1 MTQEIRPDITC
12 TRCGTVVPW
21 GPYCPHCVAYL
32 EFAGD
37 PPWAPDAPVEEP
49 PAQPPTDILN
59 ESASIDSIAAA
70 GTSSEPA
77 GEREE
82 SMMVSSES
90 GSPPMLET
98 GGLPLASDSVLSEA
112 VEPNPEIGDAA
123 FEAPAAPAAPAEILE
138 AEARRVSRQPE
149 GPPRIPWNRPT
160 RSQRRGYIA
169 AASLSG
175 VVVLAIAVLAGWGT
189 LFVTIPVIMGWALV
203 SGLLFFVEHEHEEEH
218 EESHEVEHEEGHE
231 EEHEEEGGL
240 EARAPQV
247 VEAVAVQP
255 RSSIVTRATLGDTPC
270 PTCGKPNGA
279 TRSYCDWCGGIM
291 AGATLAPSTQTH
303 TPATDDESEGSSKRS
318 KGGRRAPNR
327 SWRNPLLA
335 GGVVIIVL
343 STLLIAFFG
352 PGALQLRGGITRVY
366 QQISQWL
373 DPFTGD
379 EQAIELV
386 TASSSLPG
394 TDPNLMAG
402 ADVRTFWASN
412 SEPGFGI
419 GTTITFELADS
430 SVIDRMIIFP
440 GIQGPQFDTR
450 ALATPREITLTFDD
464 LSSKTVEL
472 AVVDDTQSLRQLVE
486 FDPVATQTVTMTI
499 DTVYPPRDASSGDIG
514 EVAISGIEFLKIPAA
529 PPLIGVQQ
537 GMREPKLPGLPGS
550 VGG

>member
-1 MTQEIRPDITC
+1 MTKEIRPDITC

-49 PAQPPTDILN
+49 PAQPPTDIPN
-59 ESASIDSIAAA
+59 ESASIDSITAA
-70 GTSSEPA
+70 GTSSAPA

-90 GSPPMLET
+90 GSPPIPET
-98 GGLPLASDSVLSEA
+98 GPLPPASEPVLSET
-112 VEPNPEIGDAA
+112 VEPDPAIGEVSFQAA
-123 FEAPAAPAAPAEILE
+123 AAPAETLE
-138 AEARRVSRQPE
+138 ADARPASRQPE
-149 GPPRIPWNRPT
+149 GLPRIPWNRPT

-175 VVVLAIAVLAGWGT
+175 VVVAAIALLAGWST

-218 EESHEVEHEEGHE
+218 EEGHEKEHEEGHE
-231 EEHEEEGGL
+231 EKHEEEGGL

-291 AGATLAPSTQTH
+291 TGATLAPSTQTH
-303 TPATDDESEGSSKRS
+303 TPAKDDDETEGSSKRG

-327 SWRNPLLA
+327 SWRNPLMA
-335 GGVVIIVL
+335 GGVVLIVL

-379 EQAIELV
+379 RQTIELV
-386 TASSSLPG
+386 TASSTLPG
-394 TDPNLMAG
+394 TDPNLIAG
-402 ADVRTFWASN
+402 SDVRTFWASD
-412 SEPGFGI
+412 SAPGFGI
-419 GTTITFELADS
+419 GTTITYELADS
-430 SVIDRMIIFP
+430 SVLNRMVIFP

-450 ALATPREITLTFDD
+450 ALATPKEITLTFDD
-464 LSSKTVEL
+464 LSSETVEL

-486 FDPVATQTVTMTI
+486 FDPVATQSVTLTI
-499 DTVYPPRDASSGDIG
+499 NTVYPPRDASKGDFG
-514 EVAISGIEFLKIPAA
+514 EVAISGTEFLKVPAA

-537 GMREPKLPGLPGS
+537 GMREPKLPGMPGS

>member
-1 MTQEIRPDITC
+1 
-12 TRCGTVVPW
+12 
-21 GPYCPHCVAYL
+21 
-32 EFAGD
+32 
-37 PPWAPDAPVEEP
+37 
-49 PAQPPTDILN
+49 
-59 ESASIDSIAAA
+59 
-70 GTSSEPA
+70 
-77 GEREE
+77 
-82 SMMVSSES
+82 
-90 GSPPMLET
+90 
-98 GGLPLASDSVLSEA
+98 
-112 VEPNPEIGDAA
+112 
-123 FEAPAAPAAPAEILE
+123 
-138 AEARRVSRQPE
+138 
-149 GPPRIPWNRPT
+149 
-160 RSQRRGYIA
+160 
-169 AASLSG
+169 
-175 VVVLAIAVLAGWGT
+175 
-189 LFVTIPVIMGWALV
+189 
-203 SGLLFFVEHEHEEEH
+203 
-218 EESHEVEHEEGHE
+218 
-231 EEHEEEGGL
+231 
-240 EARAPQV
+240 
-247 VEAVAVQP
+247 
-255 RSSIVTRATLGDTPC
+255 
-270 PTCGKPNGA
+270 
-279 TRSYCDWCGGIM
+279 
-291 AGATLAPSTQTH
+291 
-303 TPATDDESEGSSKRS
+303 
-318 KGGRRAPNR
+318 
-327 SWRNPLLA
+327 
-335 GGVVIIVL
+335 VIIVL